1 LTSAAEELRAAVTNR
16 AESATVSAAF
26 MLLVDTRI
34 PTGGYAHSGGIEA
47 AVSDGR
53 VVDLP
58 TLAAYLDGRLGS
70 SGLNDAALAV
80 AAHARIADAAA
91 LSDEAAARC
100 PSPALRAASRAEAKG
115 LLRAARAMWPSPEL
129 NGFVAATE
137 PPGSMWSVALGAVAR
152 AAGLSEVQVSTAATY
167 ASISGPAFA
176 AVRLL
181 GLDPYRISALL
192 SCMSARVDEV
202 AEQAC
207 RWSLSA
213 TSLRGLPAVASPL
226 QEIAAEERERWEVRL
241 FVS

>member
-1 LTSAAEELRAAVTNR
+1 LTADEHDPTGMADGIRLSA
-16 AESATVSAAF
+16 VSTAF
-26 MLLVDTRI
+26 MLLVDSRI

-53 VVDLP
+53 VVDLS

-80 AAHARIADAAA
+80 AAHAQLADAATISA
-91 LSDEAAARC
+91 EAAARC

-115 LLRAARAMWPSPEL
+115 LLRAARSMWPSPDL
-129 NGFVAATE
+129 TQFIIATD
-137 PPGSMWSVALGAVAR
+137 PPGAMWSVALGTVGR
-152 AAGLSEVQVSTAATY
+152 IAGLSELQVAIAASY
-167 ASISGPAFA
+167 ASISGPAFS

-181 GLDPYRISALL
+181 GLDPYRISAML
-192 SCMSARVDEV
+192 SRMSPRVDEI
-202 AEQAC
+202 AELAR
-207 RWSLSA
+207 RWS
-213 TSLRGLPAVASPL
+213 TGTKSLRELPAVASPL